1 MAINGGP
8 LKKYCSS
15 SGVPNDSFTEEV
27 AEETFKK
34 GWGVSG
40 AQTWKIPSEE
50 ESLDLKGGKNQNYS
64 AHSSDWVKS
73 L

>member
-8 LKKYCSS
+8 LKKYRSS
-15 SGVPNDSFTEEV
+15 SGVPNDSFTKEV

-40 AQTWKIPSEE
+40 AQT
-50 ESLDLKGGKNQNYS
+50 
-64 AHSSDWVKS
+64 
-73 L
+73 

>member
-8 LKKYCSS
+8 LEIYYSS
-15 SGVPNDSFTEEV
+15 SGVQNDSFTKEV

-40 AQTWKIPSEE
+40 AQT
-50 ESLDLKGGKNQNYS
+50 
-64 AHSSDWVKS
+64 
-73 L
+73 